1 MAVPSR
7 PTDNIFICSP
17 FRAVPA
23 DPGTACKVY
32 KTFSDMKSN
41 VFAPLAGLACIVAVV
56 VVSCFLFGGYGAIL
70 AGVAVAV
77 GLADCSGCCDPGE
90 PQE

>member
-1 MAVPSR
+1 
-7 PTDNIFICSP
+7 
-17 FRAVPA
+17 
-23 DPGTACKVY
+23 
-32 KTFSDMKSN
+32 MKSN